1 MLVWLTRAGG
11 HRFRSRPRW
20 RTTRQSTCLTR
31 VTLTVTVW
39 RHGGA
44 QGGRGDEAHAPPPG
58 RCIRS
63 AVHAADAADVRDRI
77 L

>member
-44 QGGRGDEAHAPPPG
+44 QGGRGDEAHAPPAPWSLYKECG
-58 RCIRS
+58 ARGGCSGCTR
-63 AVHAADAADVRDRI
+63 
-77 L
+77 